1 MGSLGDVHT
10 ELDGEERQR
19 LWTYWRYQHPVF
31 RHVAPL
37 TGTEKQWGQC
47 KVRLKSVTQDISLTF
62 SAFRGSL
69 VARCTLLSART
80 RSTSS
85 RLCWEIFRLSS
96 SDTQPSQD
104 RQALSS
110 NWEPS
115 CTLEGKKE
123 ECVRWRVS
131 TETHL
136 LINLLVDFHKE
147 STSHKRQV
155 FTKSV
160 KIKATVVEIS
170 WLLVTGSFTPASF
183 LNLPYLVNP
192 HVLNC
197 TPPVCKRL
205 SVAHL

>member
-1 MGSLGDVHT
+1 MSTPNLTAKKGRDCGHIDATSTLCFDTSHLWQGQRNNGDNVRYGS
-10 ELDGEERQR
+10 
-19 LWTYWRYQHPVF
+19 
-31 RHVAPL
+31 
-37 TGTEKQWGQC
+37 
-47 KVRLKSVTQDISLTF
+47 KVSHKTSPWLSQLL
-62 SAFRGSL
+62 RGSL

-170 WLLVTGSFTPASF
+170 WLLVTGSFTSASF

-192 HVLNC
+192 HGLNC
-197 TPPVCKRL
+197 TPPVCNKRL